1 MHTFCRMNR
10 YFGIVAS
17 AVLLMSAVK
26 ARAQE
31 IRVELPT
38 IRFEQ
43 PPPLVVAEPGIQVVP
58 DQPEE
63 VFYVDGWYWTRRG
76 DHWFRTH
83 DYRGQWVGAD
93 RRIVPDRL
101 YRVPP
106 GHYRHWHAA
115 RREERREERHEE
127 RREERHEER
136 R

>member
-1 MHTFCRMNR
+1 MFPGT
-10 YFGIVAS
+10 
-17 AVLLMSAVK
+17 
-26 ARAQE
+26 RAWGQE
-31 IRVELPT
+31 IRVDLPT

-76 DHWFRTH
+76 HHWFRTH
-83 DYRGQWVGAD
+83 DYRGQWVVAD
-93 RRIVPDRL
+93 RRIIPERL
-101 YRVPP
+101 YGVPE
-106 GHYRHWHAA
+106 GRYRHWHADRRHEA

-127 RREERHEER
+127 HHEER